1 MAQPFRLV
9 INAPT
14 TGRAASREWSWSA
27 DDHRI
32 LSVECELKK
41 EKQRISFLTARISD
55 PDRKIFNELPDPAY
69 ADVPVSFYM
78 GKPGNPDAPATLVFA
93 GKLTRM
99 DTGWPDNKSLTVAAH
114 DYSIEMRRKKRIK
127 RFTNLTSAEFAKKV
141 ADEYG
146 LELEQDT
153 NILGGLVRR
162 VSVVAL
168 APAQSDWDAMT
179 AALATDGIEVYADK
193 HRKIKLRK
201 AASVQYGT
209 TITPDVP
216 LFRLEGSI
224 EHIRGPGKGG
234 DIQTSQVALENA
246 GTIKALID
254 ARPAG
259 SAPLTVAQVQAEI
272 REQRA
277 TKREGRNPVHGVGS
291 SNGAHSEDGQGVK
304 WSPQVDLLK
313 KRKDSLTIVSPPL
326 HDISL
331 RNLVKLSGWGPKLD
345 GLWEPETIHHVL
357 VPADGFSST
366 TIKAQRS
373 TGKQAASEANTTF
386 VPFQTSTTGV

>member
-146 LELEQDT
+146 LELVQDT
-153 NILGGLVRR
+153 NILGSLVRR
-162 VSVVAL
+162 MSVVAMSPS
-168 APAQSDWDAMT
+168 ASDWDTMT
-179 AALATDGIEVYADK
+179 AALAADGIEVYAEK
-193 HRKIKLRK
+193 KKRIQIRK

-224 EHIRGPGKGG
+224 EHIKGPGKGG
-234 DIQTSQVALENA
+234 DVQTSQVAFEND
-246 GTIKALID
+246 GTVKA
-254 ARPAG
+254 ASG
-259 SAPLTVAQVQAEI
+259 AQSKGNAS
-272 REQRA
+272 
-277 TKREGRNPVHGVGS
+277 KREGRNPTMSVGS

-373 TGKQAASEANTTF
+373 TGEQAASEANTTF

>member
-146 LELEQDT
+146 LELVQDT
-153 NILGGLVRR
+153 NILGSLVRR
-162 VSVVAL
+162 MSVVAMSPS
-168 APAQSDWDAMT
+168 ASDWDTMT

-224 EHIRGPGKGG
+224 EHIKGPGKGG
-234 DIQTSQVALENA
+234 DVQTSQVAFEND
-246 GTIKALID
+246 GTVKA
-254 ARPAG
+254 ASG
-259 SAPLTVAQVQAEI
+259 AQSKGNAS
-272 REQRA
+272 
-277 TKREGRNPVHGVGS
+277 KREGRNPTMSVGS

-373 TGKQAASEANTTF
+373 TGKQAASEANTAF

>member
-146 LELEQDT
+146 LELVQDT
-153 NILGGLVRR
+153 NILGSLVRR
-162 VSVVAL
+162 MSVVAL
-168 APAQSDWDAMT
+168 PPSASDWDTMT
-179 AALATDGIEVYADK
+179 AALAADGIEVYADK
-193 HRKIKLRK
+193 KKRIQIRK

-224 EHIRGPGKGG
+224 EHIKGPGKGG
-234 DIQTSQVALENA
+234 DVQTSQVAFEND
-246 GTIKALID
+246 GTVKA
-254 ARPAG
+254 ASG
-259 SAPLTVAQVQAEI
+259 AQSKGNAS
-272 REQRA
+272 
-277 TKREGRNPVHGVGS
+277 KREGRNPTMSVGS

-373 TGKQAASEANTTF
+373 TGEQAASEANTTF